1 MKLCIVFLV
10 ICLVIS
16 QKENTE
22 LSQEDQ
28 TLLDSM
34 FKDKFGLNVLN
45 DIQSEYRK
53 DSERKEQ
60 LVRIESLLNTIERQI
75 AQDEQDDLEQLT
87 KDQELYNQQLES
99 LKEKIAEAQYDYSS
113 IGATIRLLEDES
125 NRYDTQINEK
135 ENIVNEYES
144 TLTQL
149 EEIRQHENAYFEITR
164 DDSFAICSLIKRA
177 RYLIRELLPRS
188 PRNVAFVQQYT
199 YEDNSHQFSSSDVL
213 QQMRDLQVEAQ
224 ETLQNNE
231 PFLKIINEFV
241 TVSTQTE
248 AVIDTTRA
256 NAIINLLQ
264 QLYDQVDS
272 TNRVQLTAEDDR
284 ENLHQR
290 VKDQINGELDYL
302 NLQLSILQDE
312 QDGVEA
318 HIIAAQMDQKDGEQR
333 LANLKQSFQDLQK
346 CKEDSK
352 VNYGVRSKE
361 RKEQLKLLRKAR
373 EVLLNEFDAV
383 RCYIEDILNRSVSQN

>member
-1 MKLCIVFLV
+1 MKLYIVFLV
-10 ICLVIS
+10 ICIVTT
-16 QKENTE
+16 QKDNGE

-28 TLLDSM
+28 TLLDSL
-34 FKDKFGLNVLN
+34 FKDKFGMNVMN
-45 DIQSEYRK
+45 DIQSEYKK
-53 DSERKEQ
+53 DSESKDQ
-60 LVRIESLLNTIERQI
+60 LSRIEILLNTIERQI
-75 AQDEQDDLEQLT
+75 AQDEQDDLEQLSQE
-87 KDQELYNQQLES
+87 QELYNQQLES

-113 IGATIRLLEDES
+113 IGATIRLLEDQS
-125 NRYDTQINEK
+125 NRYETQINEK

-149 EEIRQHENAYFEITR
+149 EEIRQHESAYFDITR
-164 DDSFAICSLIKRA
+164 EDSFAICSLIKRA
-177 RYLIRELLPRS
+177 RYLIRELLPKNN
-188 PRNVAFVQQYT
+188 RNVALVQQYT

-213 QQMRDLQVEAQ
+213 QQMKDLEIEAQ
-224 ETLQNNE
+224 ETLQNNQ

-241 TVSTQTE
+241 SVSTQTE
-248 AVIDTTRA
+248 AVIDTVRA

-264 QLYDQVDS
+264 QLYDQVDN
-272 TNRVQLTAEDDR
+272 TNRIQLTAEDDR

-290 VKDQINGELDYL
+290 VKDHINEELDYL
-302 NLQLSILQDE
+302 HLQLSILDDE

-361 RKEQLKLLRKAR
+361 RKEQLKLLRKVR
-373 EVLLNEFDAV
+373 DVLLNEFDAV
-383 RCYIEDILNRSVSQN
+383 RCYIEDILSRSLSQA